1 MVQSYLRHG
10 PTQAFGLVCSATSNA
25 VFEGKL
31 AYVPALEDVLVWDV
45 KKGEMRSMWHE
56 TSHRAE
62 VTCILRSPQP
72 NFFAVGYADGSIR
85 LWDST
90 NETVVTVFNGH
101 KKSVTALAFDDR
113 GTRLASGSQDTDLI
127 VWDIVAEAGLYRL
140 RGHRDQITGIKFL
153 STDESQPSSS
163 KTAAP
168 GLLLTSSKDTFLKL
182 WDLTTHHC
190 IQTVVAHRSE
200 IWSLDVNPEQDLIFT
215 GSGEGEVKAWRID
228 RDAVKDG
235 LKETESGEIAK
246 MIHPITNLPLGSN
259 HRVSQISFHPK
270 QPYVAFQSHDKSI
283 EIFRIRDDEE
293 VKKKL
298 ARRRKRAK
306 EKKQEKGDKKGAE
319 ITAMEIDQDDDE
331 VPFIDKFTPHVVVRA
346 SGKVRSFNF
355 AVETTSQKN
364 VAELMVALSN
374 NALEVYNIP
383 QPTKSTEA
391 PPEATRNHSVSLP
404 GHRADVRSLC
414 LSSDDRILASAAN
427 GSLKIWNM
435 KTTACIRTMDC
446 PNPVC
451 TTFLPGDRHV
461 AVGTKAGEILIF
473 DVSSSSLIE
482 TVKAHTGTVWSLH
495 VRKDGRA
502 LVSGSADKEVKFW
515 DFEEKEG
522 NEEISGRLLSLV
534 HVRTLKMTDDVLSVR
549 YSPDGKFLAVALLD
563 STVKVFYQDSL
574 KFFLSLYGHK
584 LPVLDMDI
592 SDDSKLIVTCSADK
606 NVKIWGLDFGD
617 CHKSIF
623 AHEDSVMQVKFEKD
637 SHYFWTVGKDKM
649 LKYWDGDKFEGIQKL
664 EGHHGEIWAL
674 ALSHFGNFVV
684 TGSHDKSI
692 RVWEKLDEPLFLE
705 EEREKELEKLYE
717 NGVADSLNRSDA
729 HIGSGVEGAPAGEEA
744 EVSAVTKQTAETL
757 MAGEK
762 IMEALDL
769 ADQEMEAFKEYYEA
783 MAKLAEDDA
792 MRMQPPPRNPVLAAY
807 DLEPDAYVLRVVEKV
822 QSTALHDALL
832 VLPFN
837 KVVSLMAYLNMW
849 AEKEWNIPLVSRI
862 LFFLLKTHHNQIV
875 ANRIMRTILIPLRR
889 HLRAALQR
897 QKDIIGYNLAAL
909 HFIKNKND
917 AERTAQFYEEEG
929 LDEEKVKARIAEG
942 KKRKRVV
949 LA

>member
-25 VFEGKL
+25 VFDGKL

-56 TSHRAE
+56 TGHRSE

-153 STDESQPSSS
+153 STDESQPSS

-168 GLLLTSSKDTFLKL
+168 GLSPHLFKRYLLKTLGPHNAPLHPDSRF
-182 WDLTTHHC
+182 DL
-190 IQTVVAHRSE
+190 
-200 IWSLDVNPEQDLIFT
+200 T

-246 MIHPITNLPLGSN
+246 IHPITNLPLGSN

-306 EKKQEKGDKKGAE
+306 EKKQEKGDKKGPE
-319 ITAMEIDQDDDE
+319 ITAMEIDQDDEE

-355 AVETTSQKN
+355 ANETTSQKN
-364 VAELMVALSN
+364 IAELMWLFLTTPS
-374 NALEVYNIP
+374 
-383 QPTKSTEA
+383 
-391 PPEATRNHSVSLP
+391 
-404 GHRADVRSLC
+404 RS
-414 LSSDDRILASAAN
+414 
-427 GSLKIWNM
+427 
-435 KTTACIRTMDC
+435 
-446 PNPVC
+446 
-451 TTFLPGDRHV
+451 TTFRSPQNLQKHPQRPRATILYPSLDIAQTLLHV
-461 AVGTKAGEILIF
+461 FGLWTAPTLCARLSFPETDMLLLAPRPRDSNFRCFIIF
-473 DVSSSSLIE
+473 SHRDCQS
-482 TVKAHTGTVWSLH
+482 HTGTVWSLH

-534 HVRTLKMTDDVLSVR
+534 HVRTLKMTDVLSVR

-649 LKYWDGDKFEGIQKL
+649 LKYWDGDKHSLKASRNLKVTTERSGAGSESFRKL
-664 EGHHGEIWAL
+664 RRHWVSRQVDSSVGEARR
-674 ALSHFGNFVV
+674 
-684 TGSHDKSI
+684 TK
-692 RVWEKLDEPLFLE
+692 
-705 EEREKELEKLYE
+705 EREKELEKL
-717 NGVADSLNRSDA
+717 DA
-729 HIGSGVEGAPAGEEA
+729 PIGSGVEGAPAGEEA

-792 MRMQPPPRNPVLAAY
+792 LRMQPPPRNPVLAAY
-807 DLEPDAYVLRVVEKV
+807 DLEPDAYVLRVVEGPEH
-822 QSTALHDALL
+822 S
-832 VLPFN
+832 P
-837 KVVSLMAYLNMW
+837 S
-849 AEKEWNIPLVSRI
+849 
-862 LFFLLKTHHNQIV
+862 
-875 ANRIMRTILIPLRR
+875 
-889 HLRAALQR
+889 
-897 QKDIIGYNLAAL
+897 
-909 HFIKNKND
+909 
-917 AERTAQFYEEEG
+917 
-929 LDEEKVKARIAEG
+929 
-942 KKRKRVV
+942 
-949 LA
+949 